1 MPARSARA
9 LFAALAASLAA
20 ALLLIPRPAAAR
32 DREADLE
39 ARIARLEAALAERP
53 RDPGAY
59 TLPEDLTFCGEKID
73 LSDPWVRER
82 LEKELLMV
90 LGDRAQVALWTKRAR
105 AVFPVIE
112 AEAKAVGTCADLK
125 YLAVIESGLRAS
137 VSSRASARG
146 WWQFM
151 SGTAK
156 DYGLETDTGWDTRA
170 DLKASTRAGLRYL
183 ADLHRRFGSW
193 SLAMA
198 GYNTGPGRL
207 QRAQE
212 TQGQTDFWRLDLYTE
227 AERYV
232 PRVIAV
238 KAIMSD
244 LAAYDF
250 HLQVEDGWAPADVGL
265 VKVRLPKDYQV
276 SVLATARGTN
286 VPLSRLRALNPEL
299 GGDTLPA
306 DREILVKVPR
316 GHETRLRDWLHAEV
330 DRQRTQR
337 AQATASRGKRPAR
350 VARAGKSTRK
360 GKSTRATR
368 REGRG
373 VSRRTVRGRKR

>member
-1 MPARSARA
+1 MLAKPVRT
-9 LFAALAASLAA
+9 LHAALATCLAA
-20 ALLLIPRPAAAR
+20 TLMLAPRPAAAR
-32 DREADLE
+32 DREEELE

-59 TLPEDLTFCGEKID
+59 TLPEDLTFCGEKIN

-125 YLAVIESGLRAS
+125 YLAVIESGLRAA

-183 ADLHRRFGSW
+183 SDLERRFGSW

-198 GYNTGPGRL
+198 AYNTGPGRL

-212 TQGQTDFWRLDLYTE
+212 TQGQTDFWHLDLYTE

-238 KAIMSD
+238 KAVMSD
-244 LAAYDF
+244 LAGYDF
-250 HLQVEDGWAPADVGL
+250 NLQVEDGWAPYDVGL
-265 VKVRLPKDYQV
+265 VKVRLPKECPITL
-276 SVLATARGTN
+276 LAAARGTN
-286 VPLSRLRALNPEL
+286 VPMTRLRALNPEI
-299 GGDTLPA
+299 GGDTLPVE
-306 DREILVKVPR
+306 REILVKVPR
-316 GHETRLRDWLHAEV
+316 GHETRLRDWLHGEV
-330 DRQRTQR
+330 DRQRSER
-337 AQATASRGKRPAR
+337 AASGARGGRPGR
-350 VARAGKSTRK
+350 NARAGKKAVK
-360 GKSTRATR
+360 GRAASASG